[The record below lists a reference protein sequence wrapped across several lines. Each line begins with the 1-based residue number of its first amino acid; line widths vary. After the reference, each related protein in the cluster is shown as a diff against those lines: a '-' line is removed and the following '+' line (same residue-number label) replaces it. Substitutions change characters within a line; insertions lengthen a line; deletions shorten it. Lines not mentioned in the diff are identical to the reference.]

1 MKKFYAMLLCVI
13 IAASSMSISAKKWR
27 IFTDINLGSGVTSY
41 YDNTVENSFSGM
53 LLLSGGYQHQKC
65 FLGLGCGLISDV
77 EKVTSIPFYAHV
89 RYDFFK
95 ENPKSFSPFV
105 SLRIG
110 YSLAN
115 YSNGSPTEDGI
126 IFLPSVGFRKGLTEN
141 IGLNLG
147 ASAGIYGKTYDKID
161 YSSTT
166 CWGVFIN
173 VGLDF

>member
-1 MKKFYAMLLCVI
+1 MLLCVI
-13 IAASSMSISAKKWR
+13 FAASSMSVSAKKWR
-27 IFTDINLGSGVTSY
+27 MFTDVNLGSGVTSY
-41 YDNTVENSFSGM
+41 YDDTVENSFSGM

-65 FLGLGCGLISDV
+65 FLGLGCGLIFDV
-77 EKVTSIPFYAHV
+77 EEVTSFPFYAHI

-95 ENPKSFSPFV
+95 EDPKSFSPFV

-110 YSLAN
+110 YNIAN
-115 YSNGSPTEDGI
+115 KANGSHTGDGI
-126 IFLPSVGFRKGLTEN
+126 IFLPSAGFRKGLTEN

-147 ASAGIYGKTYDKID
+147 ASAGIYGKTRDVVD
-161 YSSTT
+161 FSSTT

>member
-65 FLGLGCGLISDV
+65 FLGLGCGLISDDERV
-77 EKVTSIPFYAHV
+77 ISFPFYAHV

-110 YSLAN
+110 YSKGN
-115 YSNGSPTEDGI
+115 CNFTEDGI

-147 ASAGIYGKTYDKID
+147 ASAGIYGKTYDVVD
-161 YSSTT
+161 VSSTT